1 MHHALTAL
9 ELWTTRLAT
18 QPMCSTVVCIRK
30 RIDHTFLLL
39 NGLLLLFV
47 AFVPFTTEL
56 IASYA
61 QATNQRDQF
70 TAVVVYNGTY
80 LLIAVAFNV
89 LWRYAASGQRLLDT
103 ALPPDFAESISKRY
117 RFGPL
122 MYLACMA
129 LGLVSVLAS
138 LALNVVLAIF
148 FAWPHDVAGQ
158 SATTAKPEHT
168 DASRDPYD
176 R

>member
-1 MHHALTAL
+1 
-9 ELWTTRLAT
+9 
-18 QPMCSTVVCIRK
+18 
-30 RIDHTFLLL
+30 
-39 NGLLLLFV
+39 V

-103 ALPPDFAESISKRY
+103 ALPADFAESISKRY

-148 FAWPHDVAGQ
+148 FAWPHNVASQ

-176 R
+176 RQAYDREETLQ

>member
-1 MHHALTAL
+1 M
-9 ELWTTRLAT
+9 
-18 QPMCSTVVCIRK
+18 SVCVHK

-39 NGLLLLFV
+39 NGLLLLLV

-61 QATNQRDQF
+61 QATKPGDQF

-89 LWRYAASGQRLLDT
+89 LWSYAARGQRLLDT
-103 ALPPDFAESISKRY
+103 GLPPDFAESISKRY

-129 LGLVSVLAS
+129 VGLVSVLAS

-148 FAWPHDVAGQ
+148 FAWPHNVAGQ
-158 SATTAKPEHT
+158 SATTAKAE
-168 DASRDPYD
+168 DAYAPVQAYD
-176 R
+176 REETLQ

>member
-1 MHHALTAL
+1 M
-9 ELWTTRLAT
+9 RLAT
-18 QPMCSTVVCIRK
+18 QPRCSTAVCVHK

-39 NGLLLLFV
+39 NGLLLLLV

-61 QATNQRDQF
+61 QATKPGDQF
-70 TAVVVYNGTY
+70 TSVVVYNGTY

-89 LWRYAASGQRLLDT
+89 LWSYAARGQRLLDT
-103 ALPPDFAESISKRY
+103 ALPPDFAESISRRY

-148 FAWPHDVAGQ
+148 FAWPHNVAGQ
-158 SATTAKPEHT
+158 NATTVKPEHT
-168 DASRDPYD
+168 DASRDTYDQQAYD
-176 R
+176 REETLQ